1 MRETLHTFCIH
12 SKIIYFFLNL
22 IETFYIFRPQL
33 PTNTINHIIK
43 NFSYGRLNEKR
54 KLLNQYLNKNEK
66 IKDIENDF
74 NNTKLIDFTEILD
87 LMGTEAHSN

>member
-1 MRETLHTFCIH
+1 M
-12 SKIIYFFLNL
+12 
-22 IETFYIFRPQL
+22 FRPQL

-54 KLLNQYLNKNEK
+54 KLLNKYLNKNEK
-66 IKDIENDF
+66 VKDLENDF

-87 LMGTEAHSN
+87 LMKPEDPSN